1 MRDFETRYPINGSSA
16 LEPTRVRSQANGV
29 IIAFPG
35 AVSDAEESRSARRAR
50 RAAAR
55 RADLMGQPFEQLDRK
70 SEILL
75 GVLFTSVAALFVFLG
90 M

>member
-1 MRDFETRYPINGSSA
+1 MRNFETQYPTNGSSA

-35 AVSDAEESRSARRAR
+35 AASDAGESREARRAR
-50 RAAAR
+50 RAAAM

>member
-1 MRDFETRYPINGSSA
+1 MRNFETRYPINGSSA
-16 LEPTRVRSQANGV
+16 LESARVRSQANGV